1 MSENDMRIRRLRNAF
16 CVLAPLLIFGTLFGF
31 MALVGVFG

>member
-16 CVLAPLLIFGTLFGF
+16 CVLAPLLISGTLFGF